1 MLKKYAPILG
11 LVLLTLLWGTSWVI
25 AKEALGY
32 APPFVFAAQRA
43 VLGGLS
49 LMGILWLTK
58 RSIMWQMPKKIFW
71 IGLIQ
76 VSGFMLF
83 QTWALVEGGPGK
95 TAVLIFTMPIWTLIL
110 TRLWLK
116 ETLSFGQWSATW
128 FTLMGLIFII
138 EPWALKTSV
147 FSQVL
152 GLMAA
157 FCWAL
162 GSLLVKKLRL
172 NHSVDLLNI
181 TAWQM
186 LMGSVPLVALVVLLP
201 EPGVHWTRS
210 YVMILAFMSVVT
222 TAFCWWL
229 WIYILDRIPA
239 WTASVS
245 VLGTP
250 VVAMLTSYQTI
261 HEQFSG
267 VELSGIAMIGVGL
280 SLLGWVS
287 WRNNRATA

>member
-1 MLKKYAPILG
+1 MFKKYAPILG
-11 LVLLTLLWGTSWVI
+11 LVLLTLLWGSSWVI

-32 APPFVFAAQRA
+32 SPPFVFAAQRA

-49 LMGILWLTK
+49 LMGVLWVSK
-58 RSIMWQMPKKIFW
+58 SPVMWQVPKKIFW
-71 IGLIQ
+71 IGLVQ

-116 ETLSFGQWSATW
+116 ESLSLWQWSAAW

-186 LMGSVPLVALVVLLP
+186 IMGSVPLVLLAVLLP
-201 EPGVHWTRS
+201 EPSVRWTGS
-210 YVMILAFMSVVT
+210 YVVILAFMSIVT

-250 VVAMLTSYQTI
+250 VVAMMTSHWTVR
-261 HEQFSG
+261 EQFSG
-267 VELSGIAMIGVGL
+267 VELSGITLIGIGL

-287 WRNNRATA
+287 WRANRVTC